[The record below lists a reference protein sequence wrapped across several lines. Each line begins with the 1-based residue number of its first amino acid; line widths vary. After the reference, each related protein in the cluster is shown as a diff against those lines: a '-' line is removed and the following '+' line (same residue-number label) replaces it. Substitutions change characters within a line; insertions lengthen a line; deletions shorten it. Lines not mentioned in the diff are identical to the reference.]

1 LPEQRLDRLSP
12 QEVEERLAHAS
23 VAYVPIGSLEFHGPH
38 LPMGVDMFT
47 AQGLC
52 IEAAQISGGIVLPP
66 VFIANGCLD
75 LPHTLTFDPGLVEA
89 WTRAV
94 VEQLHHRGVAVVV
107 LVTGHGPLDLIHL
120 LKRVAAETDQV
131 GARAYGLCWL
141 ELNAAQ
147 LEKPETGEPTV
158 IDHAS
163 TIETSWM
170 LALEP
175 ELVHLGGL
183 PDDPDAAII
192 GVYGRNPRF
201 TASAEGGWDQI
212 TACAQLLSQRV
223 GRMIAGT
230 WTDSGQDLARFV
242 EHAWPEPLTGT
253 AWISPDDPLVISL
266 ENPGRASRYLSGVH
280 EVLVKGSI
288 VDLTSAWCANLS
300 VGETGVRTP
309 LDSLTRERGI
319 YIRRGQSLQMVIPG
333 CQELAAGHEVELV
346 IELGGV
352 LPVRLKI
359 TARDTPNS
367 HGMVSD
373 LDEGDDRP

>member
-1 LPEQRLDRLSP
+1 
-12 QEVEERLAHAS
+12 
-23 VAYVPIGSLEFHGPH
+23 
-38 LPMGVDMFT
+38 
-47 AQGLC
+47 
-52 IEAAQISGGIVLPP
+52 
-66 VFIANGCLD
+66 
-75 LPHTLTFDPGLVEA
+75 
-89 WTRAV
+89 
-94 VEQLHHRGVAVVV
+94 
-107 LVTGHGPLDLIHL
+107 
-120 LKRVAAETDQV
+120 V